1 MLTEEQKRYVQS
13 IAHGPAFDA
22 FANDV
27 IDDLD
32 AAILA
37 IQSIEKAESRVQEE
51 TCRVRATQA
60 ITDAMAKF
68 REVMS

>member
-27 IDDLD
+27 LNDL
-32 AAILA
+32 AAALLAIL
-37 IQSIEKAESRVQEE
+37 SIEKAESRVQEE

-60 ITDAMAKF
+60 INDAMRKF
-68 REVMS
+68 REVL